1 MSSSEGFD
9 RWPTEVPAGIPST
22 LDWVVMCAD
31 MATVHAAQRYR
42 CVVELWDDAVA
53 DAERREEPTLLV
65 ERSVRLE
72 VAAALRI
79 TEHAAGR
86 LMGIGRALVRR
97 YPAVLDTMSRAG
109 ITDTHAQLIVDGLDQ
124 LDTVTGDLL
133 SEVLA
138 AAEELSTGPFRRALR
153 RILDREREATL
164 AEQHAAAVQ
173 HRHVRVDPG
182 MDGMA
187 WLTAHLPAV
196 EAHAILGR
204 ITAIAKTLDRPDDD
218 RTLDQ
223 RRADVFG
230 DLLIDGETYSLPDA
244 ARGIRPTVAITVPA
258 LTLLTGHGPVAQ
270 VDGVGPIP
278 VERARELC
286 GAASGWM
293 RILTRPDTGVVLSVG
308 REQYRPPADLRR
320 LVQWRSSRCMAPGC
334 GVPAD
339 RCDID
344 HSTAW
349 EHGGHT
355 EASNLAPLCRGHHT
369 LKHHTDWR
377 VTATPGGG
385 LEWTSPAGRTY
396 LVQPE
401 RRIPTFTTQPPDPPP
416 F

>member
-1 MSSSEGFD
+1 MSSSAAHLD
-9 RWPTEVPAGIPST
+9 EVPEGIPTT
-22 LDWVVMCAD
+22 LDWVVMSAD

-42 CVVELWDDAVA
+42 CIVELWDDAIRAANRDEGASV
-53 DAERREEPTLLV
+53 LV

-72 VAAALRI
+72 VASALRI

-86 LMGIGRALVRR
+86 LMGIGRALVYR
-97 YPAVLDTMSRAG
+97 YPQVWEAMSRAA
-109 ITDTHAQLIVDGLDQ
+109 ITDTHATTIVDGLDE
-124 LDTVTGDLL
+124 LEIVRDDLVG
-133 SEVLA
+133 EVLTL
-138 AAEELSTGPFRRALR
+138 AEEMPTGPFRRAVK
-153 RILDREREATL
+153 RIVDREREATI
-164 AEQHAAAVQ
+164 AERHADAVA
-173 HRHVRVDPG
+173 HRHVRVEPG
-182 MDGMA
+182 VDGMA

-204 ITAIAKTLDRPDDD
+204 LTAIAKTLDKADDE

-223 RRADVFG
+223 KRADVFG
-230 DLLIDGETYSLPDA
+230 DLLIDGETTYLPDS

-258 LTLLTGHGPVAQ
+258 LTLLTGEGPTAQ

-278 VERARELC
+278 LDRARELC

-293 RILTRPDTGVVLSVG
+293 RVLTHPETGVVLSVG

-320 LVQWRSSRCMAPGC
+320 LVAWRAARCMAPGC
-334 GVPAD
+334 GIPAD

-344 HSTAW
+344 WH
-349 EHGGHT
+349 HGGHT
-355 EASNLAPLCRGHHT
+355 DATNLAPLCRGHHT

-377 VTATPGGG
+377 VRAKPGGA
-385 LEWTSPAGRTY
+385 LEWTSPAGRVY

-401 RRIPTFTTQPPDPPP
+401 RRIPQFTTDPPP

>member
-1 MSSSEGFD
+1 MSSSGEFE
-9 RWPTEVPAGIPST
+9 RWPTEVPADVPST
-22 LDWVVMCAD
+22 LDWVVMCAN

-42 CVVELWDDAVA
+42 CVVELWDDAIA
-53 DAERREEPTLLV
+53 DMHRRDRDAVLV
-65 ERSVRLE
+65 ERSMRLE

-86 LMGIGRALVRR
+86 MMGVGRALVDR
-97 YPAVLDTMSRAG
+97 YPAVLESMSHAD
-109 ITDTHAQLIVDGLDQ
+109 ITDTHATIIVDGLDQ
-124 LDTVTGDLL
+124 LEVVRDELVA
-133 SEVLA
+133 EVLA
-138 AAEELSTGPFRRALR
+138 AAEEMATGPFRRYVR
-153 RILDREREATL
+153 RVVDREQEATL
-164 AEQHAAAVQ
+164 AEQHAAAVA

-182 MDGMA
+182 VDGMA

-204 ITAIAKTLDRPDDD
+204 VTAIAKTLDDDD

-223 RRADVFG
+223 KRADVFG
-230 DLLIDGETYSLPDA
+230 DLLIDGETGVLPDA

-258 LTLLTGHGPVAQ
+258 LTLLTGEGPAAQ

-278 VERARELC
+278 LDRARELC

-293 RILTRPDTGVVLSVG
+293 RVLTHPDTGVVLSVG

-320 LVQWRSSRCMAPGC
+320 LVAWRAARCMAPGC
-334 GVPAD
+334 GIPAD

-344 HSTAW
+344 HTIDW
-349 EHGGHT
+349 HHGGTT
-355 EASNLAPLCRGHHT
+355 EASNLAPLCRGHHI

-377 VTATPGGG
+377 VRAKPGGT
-385 LEWTSPAGRTY
+385 LEWTSPAGRVY

-401 RRIPTFTTQPPDPPP
+401 RRIPQFTTDPPP

>member
-1 MSSSEGFD
+1 MSGDEEFE
-9 RWPTEVPAGIPST
+9 RWPTEVPPDVPST

-42 CVVELWDDAVA
+42 CIVALWDDAIA
-53 DAERREEPTLLV
+53 EEHRNDRDAVLV

-72 VAAALRI
+72 VAGALRI

-86 LMGIGRALVRR
+86 LMGLGRALVYR
-97 YPAVLDTMSRAG
+97 YPTVLDSMSRAA
-109 ITDTHAQLIVDGLDQ
+109 ITDTHATIIVDGLDQ
-124 LDTVTGDLL
+124 LESVREDLVA
-133 SEVLA
+133 EVLA
-138 AAEELSTGPFRRALR
+138 AAEEMATGPFRRHVR
-153 RILDREREATL
+153 RIVDREREATL
-164 AEQHAAAVQ
+164 AEQHAAAVT
-173 HRHVRVDPG
+173 HRHVRVEPG
-182 MDGMA
+182 VDGMA

-204 ITAIAKTLDRPDDD
+204 LTAIAKTLDDE
-218 RTLDQ
+218 RTLDHK
-223 RRADVFG
+223 RADVFG
-230 DLLIDGETYSLPDA
+230 DLLIDGETTSLPDS

-258 LTLLTGHGPVAQ
+258 LTLLTGDGPAAQ

-278 VERARELC
+278 LDRARELC

-293 RILTRPDTGVVLSVG
+293 RVLTHPETGVVLSVG

-320 LVQWRSSRCMAPGC
+320 LVAWRAARCMAPGC
-334 GVPAD
+334 GIPAD

-344 HSTAW
+344 HTIDW
-349 EHGGHT
+349 HHGGHT
-355 EASNLAPLCRGHHT
+355 DASNLAPLCRGHHT

-377 VTATPGGG
+377 VRAKPGGT
-385 LEWTSPAGRTY
+385 LEWTSPAGRVY

-401 RRIPTFTTQPPDPPP
+401 RRIPQFTTDPPP